1 MKKMQGYFSLFII
14 IVVLSAML
22 IQPVQAAVQFP
33 DVPSDAW
40 YKGDLEYIMN
50 DSRQIFNGYPD
61 GRFMPNETLT
71 MGQFIKC
78 VIMAVNAKVEPN
90 TTDFWAAP
98 YIYKAI
104 ELSYVNPNEFDNTGS
119 DPFAIYKRPITRG
132 EMSRIV
138 SRAVPDI
145 TGAYAYRDSKQIQ
158 AKIKDYD
165 SIPKELKQ
173 WVVISYDMGILGG
186 FPDGTFKA
194 EKNLSRA
201 EAVAVIRRMIDP
213 EKRLVLDLAQTGND
227 VVVVDDIT
235 FDPVMDLAVVK
246 GATNTTN
253 MMSMDK
259 VQDFATLFYNKLK
272 FVEKDGE
279 YYCEGYIP
287 NLPEGYY
294 WEYSIQLEY
303 VKSDGEGVTREGF
316 APVSFYPES
325 RRLPEKGES
334 FSVRIKGTKHNLKS
348 VVIPLYIKTI
358 YRDTYAG
365 NFLFVY
371 HPDEKELWRV
381 DSYNSITT
389 AVDFDVED
397 IFEW

>member
-1 MKKMQGYFSLFII
+1 MKTIIKGAILFITLVMLS
-14 IVVLSAML
+14 VVNIHPS
-22 IQPVQAAVQFP
+22 QAAVQFP

-104 ELSYVNPNEFDNTGS
+104 ELGYVNPNEFDNKGS

-138 SRAVPDI
+138 SRAVPSI
-145 TGAYAYRDSKQIQ
+145 TGAHAYRDSKQIK

-165 SIPKELKQ
+165 NIPKELQQ

-194 EKNLSRA
+194 ENNLSRA
-201 EAVAVIRRMIDP
+201 EAVAVVRRMIDP
-213 EKRLVLDLAQTGND
+213 EKRLVLDLAQSGTD
-227 VVVVDDIT
+227 VVVVDGIT
-235 FDPVMDLAVVK
+235 FDPVMDLAVIR
-246 GATNTTN
+246 GTNDTN

-259 VQDFATLFYNKLK
+259 VQDFAMLFYNKLK
-272 FVEKDGE
+272 FIEKEGE

-294 WEYSIQLEY
+294 WGYNIQLEY
-303 VKSDGEGVTREGF
+303 TERIVEGGTREGF
-316 APVSFYPES
+316 SPKSTIPNHK
-325 RRLPEKGES
+325 LPAKGES

-348 VVIPLYIKTI
+348 VVIPLYIYTI
-358 YRDTYAG
+358 YRDTSAG
-365 NFLFVY
+365 NFVLVY
-371 HPDEKELWRV
+371 SPNQKTLRKV

-389 AVDFDVED
+389 LVDFDVEG